1 LEETGEMKRLAAAFF
16 ILGFSLAAPGAP
28 SHAAKFELG
37 IAGAGPASLAYTLAA
52 GVAENTN
59 TKTTLLRITAETSA
73 GFVENV
79 RLVGRGETQLALT
92 GGTQIYEGLRGLGP
106 YKGEPPYR
114 DLRGVAVAYGSNN
127 SWNAREGINSIAE
140 LAGKTVSVGPPG
152 SAIAQ
157 LGVLILDAYGIKDKV
172 KILRLSYEESSTAFV
187 DGRIDAF
194 VGGPAPYPAVMQA
207 GAQKKIN
214 ILPIDAEHIK
224 KIQKTLPV
232 VPDTVPA
239 GVYDWHKKDVTT
251 VGFLAYIVAHKNVP
265 EEAVYELL
273 KVNLSPAGV
282 TYLKRNHRLWNMWN
296 AKAYIEEKGAFASEG
311 MKLHPGAVKYWKEQ
325 GIKIPAAILP

>member
-1 LEETGEMKRLAAAFF
+1 MKRLAAAFF
-16 ILGFSLAAPGAP
+16 ILGFSLVAAGAP

-79 RLVGRGETQLALT
+79 RLVGRGETQLAFT
-92 GGTQIYEGLRGLGP
+92 GGTQIYEALRGLGP
-106 YKGEPPYR
+106 YKGEPPYK
-114 DLRGVAVAYGSNN
+114 DLRGVAVAYGTNN
-127 SWNAREGINSIAE
+127 SWNAREGINSIPE
-140 LAGKTVSVGPPG
+140 LAGKTVSIGPPG

-157 LGVLILDAYGIKDKV
+157 LGVLILDAYGVKDKV

-194 VGGPAPYPAVMQA
+194 MGGPAPYPAVMQA

-214 ILPIDAEHIK
+214 ILPVDTEHIK
-224 KIQKTLPV
+224 KIRQSLPV

-239 GVYDWHKKDVTT
+239 GVYDWHKKDVMT
-251 VGFLAYIVAHKNVP
+251 VGYLSYIVAHKSVSA
-265 EEAVYELL
+265 EAVYELL
-273 KVNLSPAGV
+273 RVNLSPAGI

-296 AKAYIEEKGAFASEG
+296 AKTYIEEKGAFASEG
-311 MKLHPGAVKYWKEQ
+311 MKLHPGAVRYWKEQ
-325 GIKIPAAILP
+325 GIKIPSAILP

>member
-1 LEETGEMKRLAAAFF
+1 MKRLAAALF
-16 ILGFSLAAPGAP
+16 ILGFSLVAVSAP

-59 TKTTLLRITAETSA
+59 TKSKLVRITAETSA

-79 RLVGRGETQLALT
+79 RLVGRGETQLAFT

-106 YKGEPPYR
+106 YKGEPPYK
-114 DLRGVAVAYGSNN
+114 DIRGVAVAYGTNN
-127 SWNAREGINSIAE
+127 SWNAKEGINSIPE
-140 LAGKTVSVGPPG
+140 LAGKTVSIGPPG

-157 LGVLILDAYGIKDKV
+157 LGMLILDAYGLKGKV
-172 KILRLSYEESSTAFV
+172 KVLRLSYEESSTAFV

-194 VGGPAPYPAVMQA
+194 MGGPAPYPAVMQA

-214 ILPIDAEHIK
+214 ILPVDTEHIK
-224 KIQKTLPV
+224 KIRQSLPV

-239 GVYDWHKKDVTT
+239 GVYDWHKKDVMT
-251 VGFLAYIVAHKNVP
+251 VGYLSYIVAHKGVS

-273 KVNLSPAGV
+273 RANLSPAGV

-296 AKAYIEEKGAFASEG
+296 AKTYIEEKGAFASEG
-311 MKLHPGAVKYWKEQ
+311 MKLHPGAVRYWKEQ
-325 GIKIPAAILP
+325 GIKIPSAILP